1 MVLTPNL
8 ASLAAN
14 WFQPPVAE
22 DEEEEEAPRAPPF
35 EAAPAASSEPMSA
48 TSSSGTHFSSWRPER
63 LKGLLFFVDVHSVC
77 LERRGRE
84 GGGGGER
91 VSAR

>member
-1 MVLTPNL
+1 MTPNL

-22 DEEEEEAPRAPPF
+22 EEEEEEAPRAPF
-35 EAAPAASSEPMSA
+35 EAPASSEPMSA

-63 LKGLLFFVDVHSVC
+63 LKCFRYHLFVFFFRLVR
-77 LERRGRE
+77 ERGA
-84 GGGGGER
+84 GGGGG
-91 VSAR
+91 